1 VIVLSSAELLVRLDP
16 GHGGEILDLVDLQT
30 GRQLL
35 GRPPFASAEPL
46 PGNLDEETWT
56 ARYRGGWQLAAP
68 NAGSACE
75 VNGVRHGF
83 HGRASNDP
91 WEVVDSSVSACA
103 LRWSGHGLR
112 IERGLALVEGSLEV
126 SVEFTGLAA
135 RAPLVALEHIALGA
149 ELLDPEVEIEL
160 AGGRAFELSES
171 EGPPEPPA
179 GAPAW
184 PEALLLDGSRERC
197 DRWPISRPRSRLLAV
212 ADLPEG
218 RALVRNAATGQRLE
232 LVWEADWLRHLWLWH
247 EVRTYGG
254 PWRQAAEVLVVEPS
268 SVPHSLGLAAAVDHG
283 QARWLAEGER
293 LAYRLTA
300 RASS

>member
-1 VIVLSSAELLVRLDP
+1 MLVLRSAELLVRLDP
-16 GHGGEILDLVDLQT
+16 GHGGEILDLIDLHT

-35 GRPPFASAEPL
+35 GRPPFASAKRL
-46 PGNLDEETWT
+46 PGDLDEETWT
-56 ARYRGGWQLAAP
+56 AGYRGGWQLAAP

-75 VNGVRHGF
+75 VNGANHGF

-112 IERGLALVEGSLEV
+112 IERRLELQCRALAV
-126 SVEFTGLAA
+126 SVRITCVAE

-160 AGGRAFELSES
+160 PGGRAFELSES
-171 EGPPEPPA
+171 EGPPEPPPA
-179 GAPAW
+179 APAW
-184 PEALLLDGSRERC
+184 PEALLLDGSREGC

-218 RALVRNAATGQRLE
+218 RAVVRNAATGQSLE
-232 LVWEADWLRHLWLWH
+232 LVWGADWLRHLWLWH

-268 SVPHSLGLAAAVDHG
+268 SVPHSLGLAAAVEHG
-283 QARWLAEGER
+283 QARWLSQGER

-300 RASS
+300 RASN